1 MGGKLG
7 FVFQKG
13 KPTSTKGRI
22 RGVSSKGRS
31 SQEKGCRSPTPESQ
45 LCPSLRLP
53 NLRCNREA
61 LATQRGKVER
71 QSQGG
76 PRSTQKEAS
85 DSNRA
90 MTLL

>member
-7 FVFQKG
+7 FVFQKE

-61 LATQRGKVER
+61 LAHPAW
-71 QSQGG
+71 QSGEAEPGRSKEHSKGG
-76 PRSTQKEAS
+76 LRFK
-85 DSNRA
+85 
-90 MTLL
+90 